1 LTGSPFMAIAA
12 LWREGKGNQ
21 PPSVTMPTTVPGPD
35 VAPYHDRQVAVLQ
48 LRDWRAW
55 MELTVPEAELLNPF
69 PAGSLAVETVRPA
82 SD

>member
-1 LTGSPFMAIAA
+1 MAIAA

-21 PPSVTMPTTVPGPD
+21 PPSFTMPTTVPGPD